1 MSSYSVNVCTR
12 PVSGVPSKGPGSSN
26 LQTNGAAKAEGDPP
40 NYFGIHRRK
49 GVDPTAGYGSISSI
63 PDSGNRL
70 ASTGFGPRNLLR
82 ARCISCN
89 VYIRL
94 DELKGGPGSM
104 LAFLDSL
111 CAALLA
117 RDSTEIQRL
126 LALPAARDLPRRV
139 REEAIA
145 ISRAGNRSFMAP
157 IHALH
162 FYYKLTHMVDESS
175 DPIFGDSAKQ
185 GEAEG
190 GQIELPLRKVGN
202 GGR

>member
-1 MSSYSVNVCTR
+1 V
-12 PVSGVPSKGPGSSN
+12 
-26 LQTNGAAKAEGDPP
+26 
-40 NYFGIHRRK
+40 
-49 GVDPTAGYGSISSI
+49 
-63 PDSGNRL
+63 GNRL
-70 ASTGFGPRNLLR
+70 VPAGFGPRNLLR
-82 ARCISCN
+82 WRCISCN

-94 DELKGGPGSM
+94 DKLKGGPGSM

-185 GEAEG
+185 SETEG

>member
-1 MSSYSVNVCTR
+1 
-12 PVSGVPSKGPGSSN
+12 
-26 LQTNGAAKAEGDPP
+26 
-40 NYFGIHRRK
+40 
-49 GVDPTAGYGSISSI
+49 
-63 PDSGNRL
+63 
-70 ASTGFGPRNLLR
+70 
-82 ARCISCN
+82 
-89 VYIRL
+89 
-94 DELKGGPGSM
+94 M
-104 LAFLDSL
+104 LAYLDGL

-139 REEAIA
+139 REEAVA

-157 IHALH
+157 LH

-175 DPIFGDSAKQ
+175 DPIFGDSSKQ
-185 GEAEG
+185 SEAEG